1 MTPNAETA
9 LNNIIKNEG
18 RSLLLIAE
26 IMTDSILEQKK
37 LIDEIYDQALKQLY
51 RK

>member
-26 IMTDSILEQKK
+26 LMTDSILEQREV
-37 LIDEIYDQALKQLY
+37 INQIYEQALKQLY